1 MKYLMATLLL
11 AVVVAPV
18 GRATDYTSAATVS
31 ATFQC
36 PEQLPSDQARAAEL
50 KGYIDWMLGQHP
62 DWSMPK
68 ITGTRLYLLEI
79 HHCDKTLAA
88 IQATKSIH

>member
-1 MKYLMATLLL
+1 MKYLTATLLL
-11 AVVVAPV
+11 AAVISPV
-18 GRATDYTSAATVS
+18 GRATDYTSAATIS

-36 PEQLPSDQARAAEL
+36 PEELPSDEARAAEL
-50 KGYIDWMLGQHP
+50 KGYIDWMHGQHP

-68 ITGTRLYLLEI
+68 ITGTRLYLLEM
-79 HHCDKTLAA
+79 HHCTKTLDA

>member
-1 MKYLMATLLL
+1 MATLLL
-11 AVVVAPV
+11 ATLISPV
-18 GRATDYTSAATVS
+18 GQATDYTSPGTVS

-36 PEQLPSDQARAAEL
+36 PEELPGDQARAAEL
-50 KGYIDWMLGQHP
+50 KGYIDWVRSQHP

-68 ITGTRLYLLEI
+68 VTGTRLYLLEI

-88 IQATKSIH
+88 VQATKSIH

>member
-1 MKYLMATLLL
+1 MKYLTAALLL
-11 AVVVAPV
+11 AAVISPV
-18 GRATDYTSAATVS
+18 GRATDYTSAATIS

-36 PEQLPSDQARAAEL
+36 PEELPSDEVRAAEL
-50 KGYIDWMLGQHP
+50 KGYIDWMRGQHP

-68 ITGTRLYLLEI
+68 ITGTRLYLLEM
-79 HHCDKTLAA
+79 HHCVETLAA